1 MAAITPVVPTSPCLF
16 KRVKGLTGCCSP
28 HPDHRQKSVPLA
40 LSDLKVECLFSD
52 HPTPGHPL
60 ISDSFSKPQTSA
72 KNVDNADGQFNRVY
86 IFAIA
91 LTAAMG
97 GLMFGYDWVVIGGA

>member
-1 MAAITPVVPTSPCLF
+1 
-16 KRVKGLTGCCSP
+16 
-28 HPDHRQKSVPLA
+28 
-40 LSDLKVECLFSD
+40 
-52 HPTPGHPL
+52 L